1 MDEQVIDPFHA
12 LHEELLTDGERVTL
26 RTLVGIKG
34 LHHFDTK
41 VSAAQHACVVCVSP
55 LGKDRFRMSRAAV
68 QGAAAEREKSIF
80 NLGLRENW
88 GLRSINFLKP
98 WLTACV

>member
-1 MDEQVIDPFHA
+1 
-12 LHEELLTDGERVTL
+12 
-26 RTLVGIKG
+26 
-34 LHHFDTK
+34 
-41 VSAAQHACVVCVSP
+41 
-55 LGKDRFRMSRAAV
+55 MSRAAV